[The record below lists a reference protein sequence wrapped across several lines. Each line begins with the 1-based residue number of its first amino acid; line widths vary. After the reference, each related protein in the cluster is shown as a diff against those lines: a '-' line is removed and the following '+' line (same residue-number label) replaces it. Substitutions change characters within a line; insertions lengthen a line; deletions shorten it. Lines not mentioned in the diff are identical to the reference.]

1 MIIPAIKGYIGTTVY
16 YITNL
21 KFKDLASLVN
31 RRSSEE
37 LYKSG
42 LLKEALQRSLTDNYL
57 KIKDY
62 ILKHHDHFF
71 NAMVLA
77 VYDGDPQWKEVRY
90 EVDDVMYGNVGLLE
104 LNGNEQIFPL
114 DGQHRLEG
122 IKAALKESKKY
133 EDDTIPIMLI
143 GHENS
148 SKGMAKSRRI
158 FSILNRYAK
167 PVGKGDI
174 IALDEDDIVA
184 IVTRDLLENYEL
196 FSENRIKISNSKSIP
211 ITDKSSF
218 TTLMTLYDCIDE
230 LFKVYYFR
238 GTGKLLSNDKLKD
251 YKRAR
256 PEESEIKDFYKFVKY
271 FWDGMVNNFKE
282 LKEYIFDKTNE
293 PALKFRPQGEGG
305 NLFFRP
311 VGILP
316 FVSAVCQIMIVQKDY
331 DYKKILENYNLFLDR
346 NVASKYWTRIL
357 WDESAKK
364 MLVRNGSITKYLMIE
379 MYSSKILTQK
389 ERSKMIERF
398 IQLFGMPNKV
408 EAENQI
414 ALMYS
419 NRMTRK

>member
-16 YITNL
+16 YIANI

-62 ILKHHDHFF
+62 ILNHHDHFF

-77 VYDGDPQWKEVRY
+77 VYDGDPQWREVRY

-133 EDDTIPIMLI
+133 ENDTIPIMLI

-148 SKGMAKSRRI
+148 FNGMAKSRRI

-184 IVTRDLLENYEL
+184 IVTRWLLESFKL
-196 FSENRIKISNSKSIP
+196 FMDNKIKVSNSKSIP
-211 ITDKSSF
+211 TTDKSSF
-218 TTLMTLYDCIDE
+218 TTLMTLYDCHDE
-230 LFKVYYFR
+230 LFKAYHLR
-238 GTGKLLSNDKLKD
+238 ETGKLLSSEKLKD

-256 PEESEIKDFYKFVKY
+256 PDDSEIKAFYDFTKS
-271 FWDGMVNNFKE
+271 FWDEMITNFIE
-282 LKEYIFDKTNE
+282 LKGFIDDKSKE
-293 PALKFRPQGEGG
+293 SALRYRPVGEGG

-311 VGILP
+311 VGLLP
-316 FVSAVCQIMIVQKDY
+316 FVSAVCHIMTTRNDY
-331 DYKKILENYNLFLDR
+331 DYKTIIANYASFLDR
-346 NVASKYWTRIL
+346 NVSSAFWTKIL
-357 WDESAKK
+357 WDASARK
-364 MLVRNGSITKYLMIE
+364 MLVRNGSITKYLLIE
-379 MYSSKILTQK
+379 MYSSDILTPK
-389 ERSKMIERF
+389 DRNKMVERF
-398 IQLFGMPNKV
+398 VQLFGLADKN
-408 EAENQI
+408 EAEKQI
-414 ALMYS
+414 ELKYT
-419 NRMTRK
+419 NRLV

>member
-1 MIIPAIKGYIGTTVY
+1 MTIPAIRGYIGTTVY
-16 YITNL
+16 YIANL

-77 VYDGDPQWKEVRY
+77 VYDGNPQWREIRY

-133 EDDTIPIMLI
+133 ENDTIPIMLI

-148 SKGMAKSRRI
+148 PKGMANSRRI

-184 IVTRDLLENYEL
+184 ITTRWLLEGFEL
-196 FSENRIKISNSKSIP
+196 FMDNRIKVSNSKSIP
-211 ITDKSSF
+211 TTDKSSF
-218 TTLMTLYDCIDE
+218 TTLMTLYDCQDE
-230 LFKVYYFR
+230 LFKVFHLK
-238 GTGKLLSNDKLKD
+238 GNDKLLSNEKLKD
-251 YKRAR
+251 YKRSR
-256 PEESEIKDFYKFVKY
+256 PDDSEIKAFYDFAQSFWNEMIKNFV
-271 FWDGMVNNFKE
+271 E
-282 LKEYIFDKTNE
+282 LKDFITDKTTE
-293 PALKFRPQGEGG
+293 PALKYRPQGEGG

-311 VGILP
+311 VGLLP
-316 FVSAVCQIMIVQKDY
+316 FITAVCQIMITEKKF
-331 DYKKILENYNLFLDR
+331 DYKTILADYALFLDR
-346 NVASKYWTRIL
+346 NVASEYWNRIL
-357 WDESAKK
+357 WDASAKK
-364 MLVRNGSITKYLMIE
+364 MLVRNGSITKCLMVE
-379 MYSSKILTQK
+379 MYSSNILTRK
-389 ERSKMIERF
+389 ERDKMTERF
-398 IQLFGMPNKV
+398 VQLFNLSNRN

-414 ALMYS
+414 IQKYS
-419 NRMTRK
+419 NMRR